1 MSVALVEAI
10 VMRGTMILRHSA
22 AHLKRNHLGLM
33 LYFDQY
39 YATNIGDFAK
49 TYGMIIFSALI

>member
-1 MSVALVEAI
+1 
-10 VMRGTMILRHSA
+10 MILRHSA